1 MRFNDDSWLVTYIF
15 GPPIVHI
22 IFRPFTSV
30 EDHVCKSCYKI
41 AALLYTVG
49 ATSIGSDVG
58 SAVSVPWKCIHAG
71 GRFLT
76 RAVRCLHPVLPRQ
89 YWMRIDDLC
98 SLPSGGCN
106 WFVADA
112 GHVTSWSEVA
122 SEELI
127 SIISSA
133 SVHCLG
139 ESEAPDR
146 KINIIIIII
155 SVYLWMT
162 NAAIQYNKITRNS

>member
-1 MRFNDDSWLVTYIF
+1 
-15 GPPIVHI
+15 
-22 IFRPFTSV
+22 
-30 EDHVCKSCYKI
+30 
-41 AALLYTVG
+41 
-49 ATSIGSDVG
+49 
-58 SAVSVPWKCIHAG
+58 
-71 GRFLT
+71 
-76 RAVRCLHPVLPRQ
+76 
-89 YWMRIDDLC
+89 MRIDDLC

-139 ESEAPDR
+139 ESEGPDR
-146 KINIIIIII
+146 KINIIVIIIIII

-162 NAAIQYNKITRNS
+162 NEAIQYNKITRNS